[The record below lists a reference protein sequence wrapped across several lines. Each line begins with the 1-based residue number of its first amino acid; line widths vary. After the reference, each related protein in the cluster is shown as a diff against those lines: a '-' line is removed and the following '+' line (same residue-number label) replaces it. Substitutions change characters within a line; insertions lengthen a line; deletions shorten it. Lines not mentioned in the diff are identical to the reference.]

1 MTTDELIE
9 ALEPF
14 ALESALWSGKVSDDR
29 EIITVSS
36 RDDFDCEQERYMTV
50 GDLRRLA
57 RIREQLMAE
66 QERKAA

>member
-36 RDDFDCEQERYMTV
+36 PDDFDCQNERYMTV

>member
-36 RDDFDCEQERYMTV
+36 RYDFDCEQERYMTV

>member
-1 MTTDELIE
+1 MNADELIE

-14 ALESALWSGKVSDDR
+14 ALEAELWSGK
-29 EIITVSS
+29 I
-36 RDDFDCEQERYMTV
+36 RDDHEICTAGQPDDLDNPERFMTV

-57 RIREQLMAE
+57 RIREQLMAA

>member
-66 QERKAA
+66 QEREAA

>member
-50 GDLRRLA
+50 GDLRRLS

>member
-29 EIITVSS
+29 VIITVSS
-36 RDDFDCEQERYMTV
+36 PDDFDCAQERYMTV